1 MKIRL
6 LFIIISFCYSLFS
19 CVNSERNTQRETG
32 NKSDPSAKAAPDVVQ
47 IKIPED
53 ISSSEIDLRDL
64 IADIDFIALETGDS
78 CVIGS
83 INKVL
88 TDDGYYIIHDKDNN
102 KIFRFDSLGHFINQI
117 GVTGRGPKEYT
128 EPWDVSLDKMKKE
141 VSVLDLSGRKIVK
154 YKYDGSFAGKIPVQ
168 FLFTQHEYSD
178 MGMVCFTY
186 GSYNKPLP
194 SIYGYKLVFS
204 DELNRISGKA
214 IKYNVDRKNS
224 YTTQNP
230 LRKFNDKI
238 YYSDP
243 FKNSVYLIDHN
254 EAYPTFIIDFGKA
267 GWDSN
272 LDTNVL
278 NDQEI
283 RELLDTHEFFNGD
296 YVVSD
301 SFLFF
306 QTFGL
311 NKPGYQVYY
320 SLLTGRM
327 KYGYYFNDVESSK
340 ISGLLFNA
348 PRWLKDDGR
357 FIATVNPYVIKSVIK
372 DMLQHKGRYISEK
385 EKSILMNAKEEDN
398 PILVI
403 FSIKDF

>member
-6 LFIIISFCYSLFS
+6 LFIVISFCYSLFS
-19 CVNSERNTQRETG
+19 CVNNERNPAEKK
-32 NKSDPSAKAAPDVVQ
+32 NIDSASSLRTKMTL
-47 IKIPED
+47 KIPVD
-53 ISSSEIDLRDL
+53 ISRSQIELSSFISY
-64 IADIDFIALETGDS
+64 IDFVALETNDL
-78 CVIGS
+78 CVIGE

-88 TDDGYYIIHDKDNN
+88 SDDGYYIIHDKDNN

-128 EPWDVSLDKMKKE
+128 ESWDVSLDKMKKE

-154 YKYDGSFAGKIPVQ
+154 YKYDGSFSGKMPVQ

-186 GSYNKPLP
+186 GSYNKSFP

-204 DELNRISGKA
+204 DELNKISGKA

-224 YTTQNP
+224 YMTLNP
-230 LRKFNDKI
+230 LRKFNDRI

-243 FKNSVYLIDHN
+243 FKNSIYLIDHN
-254 EAYPTFIIDFGKA
+254 EAYLAFIIDFGKA
-267 GWDSN
+267 GWDSD
-272 LDTNVL
+272 LDTDEL

-283 RELLDTHEFFNGD
+283 RELFDTHEYFNGD

-301 SFLFF
+301 RYLFF

-327 KYGYYFNDVESSK
+327 KYGYYFNDTESSK

-348 PRWLKDDGR
+348 PQWLKDDGR
-357 FIATVNPYVIKSVIK
+357 FIATVNPYVIKSAIK
-372 DMLQHKGRYISEK
+372 DMLQHNGRYISER
-385 EKSILMNAKEEDN
+385 EKSILVNAKEGDN